1 MIGGGFSI
9 TMKMEEE
16 KYKYI
21 ITSFQKKCR
30 GKLKIMK
37 KTRKLIFSDV
47 SDSQMSQQN
56 HFSSYCLIL
65 LEIRTLCSKLAYP
78 ISSKPSI

>member
-1 MIGGGFSI
+1 
-9 TMKMEEE
+9 MEEE
-16 KYKYI
+16 KYNYI

-30 GKLKIMK
+30 GKMKIMK
-37 KTRKLIFSDV
+37 KNRKLIFSDV
-47 SDSQMSQQN
+47 YDSQIKEQN

-65 LEIRTLCSKLAYP
+65 FEIRTLCSKLAYP